1 MSTVTHSSEQS
12 AASQG
17 ASAALKSVRVDGQL
31 NGLLLNL
38 KARQHYE
45 NLSSDNLEV
54 VYTIPLPWGATLLG
68 LNAEVGD
75 RHLHGAV
82 FEKQIATER
91 YEKAVED
98 GDMPIMVER
107 SKSGL
112 YTANLGNLKPGESAI
127 IEVEFAQLLR
137 FEQGQV
143 RITLPTTVAPR
154 FGDPHVTGG
163 LAEHETV
170 AASLTVEYPLTVKI
184 TVNGE
189 MAKADFT

>member
-82 FEKQIATER
+82 F
-91 YEKAVED
+91 D
-98 GDMPIMVER
+98 MVER